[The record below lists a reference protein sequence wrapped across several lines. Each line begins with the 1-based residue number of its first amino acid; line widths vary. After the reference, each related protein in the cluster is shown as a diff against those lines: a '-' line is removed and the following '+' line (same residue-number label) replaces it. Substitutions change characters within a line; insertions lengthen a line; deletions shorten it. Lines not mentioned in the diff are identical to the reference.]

1 MRLNLSNLIFRLWQ
15 RIFFFSSRFFNP
27 FLHISFSP
35 FLLLFT
41 LYLLLEV
48 EKGVMVVKPHE
59 VAISKQRAQFSILFK
74 LQTNKDFNKEA
85 FKSSISNLCRCSHDV
100 TIEKVE
106 QNLFLAIF
114 VKGEDLKVILDK
126 SLWSF
131 NKRLVLMKGF
141 YCDLSPCN
149 VTFLHSPFWICVF
162 NITIKSMNKDVEA
175 RIANEIGE
183 LY

>member
-1 MRLNLSNLIFRLWQ
+1 MDASLEELWKHFRL
-15 RIFFFSSRFFNP
+15 S
-27 FLHISFSP
+27 
-35 FLLLFT
+35 
-41 LYLLLEV
+41 EV
-48 EKGVMVVKPHE
+48 DKGIMAMKPHE
-59 VAISKQRAQFSILFK
+59 VAISKQHAQFSILFK

-85 FKSSISNLCRCSHDV
+85 FKSTIFNLCRCSHDV

-141 YCDLSPCN
+141 YGDLSPCN
-149 VTFLHSPFWICVF
+149 VTFLHSPFWIHVF

-183 LY
+183 LC

>member
-1 MRLNLSNLIFRLWQ
+1 MDASLEELWKHFRL
-15 RIFFFSSRFFNP
+15 S
-27 FLHISFSP
+27 
-35 FLLLFT
+35 
-41 LYLLLEV
+41 EV
-48 EKGVMVVKPHE
+48 EKGIIAVKPHE
-59 VAISKQRAQFSILFK
+59 VAISKQHAQFSILFK

-85 FKSSISNLCRCSHDV
+85 FKSTIFNLCRCSHYV

-131 NKRLVLMKGF
+131 NKSLVLMKGF
-141 YCDLSPCN
+141 YGDLSPCN
-149 VTFLHSPFWICVF
+149 VTFLHSPFWIHVF

-183 LY
+183 LC

>member
-1 MRLNLSNLIFRLWQ
+1 MDASLEELWKHFRL
-15 RIFFFSSRFFNP
+15 S
-27 FLHISFSP
+27 
-35 FLLLFT
+35 
-41 LYLLLEV
+41 EV
-48 EKGVMVVKPHE
+48 EKGIMAVKPHE
-59 VAISKQRAQFSILFK
+59 VAISKQHAQFSILFK

-85 FKSSISNLCRCSHDV
+85 FKSTIFNLGRCSHDV

-141 YCDLSPCN
+141 YGDLSPCN
-149 VTFLHSPFWICVF
+149 VTFLHSPFWIHVF

-183 LY
+183 LC